1 MIKFFLYGLLEKI
14 ILIIIFIKS
23 NLNRK
28 MTTNIVVIGMGY
40 VGIPM
45 AALLA
50 DVEDFYVTGIQ
61 RRSKRSGWKIDWIN
75 EGKNP
80 FEGEEPGL
88 DELIERVVKKGKF
101 KVTDGYDA
109 IKDADYILIDVQT
122 PVDEKRIPR
131 YESLKDVSKLSAP
144 KMKKGVTI
152 IIESTVA
159 PGTTDN
165 IVQPILED
173 GSGMKRGEDFYLVFS
188 FERVMPGKLL
198 EYITDFPRVIG
209 GGCEKAN
216 ENAKFLYGRVV
227 KEALQVTDTLTAELT
242 KCIENTY
249 RDVNIA
255 FANEMALVAED
266 FNRNIFEIIKLINY
280 RHDRMMHFPGSGVG
294 GHCLTKDPWLLMY
307 GLQTYTSKKFFD
319 RIKLL
324 PYGRELND
332 FMPEHMIELMEDALK
347 EAKKHDNL
355 KISLMGVAYKADC
368 DDTRNTPTERIV
380 SFLKNR
386 YHSHNIEYIA
396 HDPWVRERDYKETEL
411 TADFETAVKDSDV
424 LIFATNHKQYY
435 SIDLDDLKKKM
446 KERPIII
453 DGRNIFINKTINNK
467 GFIYRK
473 IGEGPKINQ
482 I

>member
-1 MIKFFLYGLLEKI
+1 
-14 ILIIIFIKS
+14 
-23 NLNRK
+23 

-50 DVEDFYVTGIQ
+50 DVNDFYVTGIQ
-61 RRSKRSGWKIDWIN
+61 RRSKRSGWKIDCIN
-75 EGKNP
+75 SGKTP
-80 FEGEEPGL
+80 FEGDEPGL
-88 DELIERVVKKGKF
+88 EDLIARIVKNKKF
-101 KVTDGYDA
+101 YVTDKYDA
-109 IKDADYILIDVQT
+109 IDEADYILIDVQT
-122 PVDEKRIPR
+122 PVDDHKIPR
-131 YESLKDVSKLSAP
+131 YESLRDVSELIAP
-144 KMKKGVTI
+144 KLKKGITV

-165 IVQPILED
+165 IVQPILEK

-216 ENAKFLYGRVV
+216 ENAKFLYGKVV
-227 KEALQVTDTLTAELT
+227 KEEIQVTDTLTAELT

-266 FNRNIFEIIKLINY
+266 FNRNIFEIINLINY

-307 GLQTYTSKKFFD
+307 GLQTYTPKKFLD
-319 RIKLL
+319 RVKIL

-332 FMPEHMIELMEDALK
+332 FMPEHMVELMEDALK
-347 EAKKHDNL
+347 EADKHDNI
-355 KISLMGVAYKADC
+355 KIALMGVAYKADC

-380 SFLKNR
+380 NFLKNR

-396 HDPWVRERDYKETEL
+396 HDPWVREKDYKETEL
-411 TADFETAVKDSDV
+411 TADFNTAVKDADV

-435 SIDLDDLKKKM
+435 SVDLDVLKQNM
-446 KERPIII
+446 KNKPILI
-453 DGRNIFINKTINNK
+453 DGRNIFNKKIIESK

-473 IGEGPKINQ
+473 IGEGSKHNSI
-482 I
+482 